1 MIGECADCGLHAEL
15 HWIPDPAPGRESPD
29 QPTVCGECKA
39 RRERL
44 LADVARDTEG
54 ER

>member
-1 MIGECADCGLHAEL
+1 MIGECADCGRSAKL
-15 HWIPDPAPGRESPD
+15 HWIPDPAPFRDAPT
-29 QPTVCGECKA
+29 QPTVCADCKA

-44 LADVARDTEG
+44 LRDVTGG